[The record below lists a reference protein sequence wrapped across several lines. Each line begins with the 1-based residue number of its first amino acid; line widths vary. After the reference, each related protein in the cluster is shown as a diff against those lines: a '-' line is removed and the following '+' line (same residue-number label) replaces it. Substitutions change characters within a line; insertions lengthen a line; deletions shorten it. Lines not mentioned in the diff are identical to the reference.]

1 MNNYFKVSIIIINWN
16 GLKDTLECLKSLKEI
31 DYPNYEVFVV
41 DNGSN
46 KEEQDFLKAKI
57 IKSEEIP
64 QETRL
69 ILSKENL
76 GFSGGNNL
84 AINRIL
90 SEDQSDFILLL
101 NNDTIVEK
109 KFLTELMK
117 TAVQEK
123 KAGIFGSKIYYYDYE
138 RKNNIHSAGFRADL
152 SRGSFSSVEKLDK
165 ADANNIQEPVAVD
178 FVTGAC
184 LLIKKEVIKKIG
196 LLDERYFLI
205 FEDTDWCLRAEK
217 IGYQILYVPKSIVW
231 HKIGQAIK
239 KTKGLS
245 VYYYAR
251 NLFWLEAKHA
261 DRTQLIKFLLNY
273 FFFIFP
279 KYFFGYPLLKRNYRF
294 WQSYN
299 KGVIAGIFGLI
310 TIRKNRNFH

>member
-1 MNNYFKVSIIIINWN
+1 MNNYSKVSIIIINWD

-41 DNGSN
+41 DNGSSR
-46 KEEQDFLKAKI
+46 EEQDFLEAKI

-64 QETRL
+64 QKTRL

-84 AINRIL
+84 AISRIL
-90 SEDQSDFILLL
+90 SEDRSDFILLL

-109 KFLTELMK
+109 YFLAELMK
-117 TAVQEK
+117 IAIREK
-123 KAGIFGSKIYYYDYE
+123 EAGIFGSKIYRHDRE
-138 RKNNIHSAGFRADL
+138 GKKNIIHSAG
-152 SRGSFSSVEKLDK
+152 SRIDFSHGSFFSVEKLDK

-196 LLDERYFLI
+196 FLDEKYFLI
-205 FEDTDWCLRAEK
+205 FEDTDWCLRAKK
-217 IGYQILYVPKSIVW
+217 IGYQILYVPKSIIW
-231 HKIGQAIK
+231 HKVGQSIK
-239 KTKGLS
+239 KIKGLS
-245 VYYYAR
+245 IYYYTR
-251 NLFWLEAKHA
+251 NLFWFEAKYA
-261 DRTQLIKFLLNY
+261 DRLQLIKFLLNY

-279 KYFFGYPLLKRNYRF
+279 KYFFGYLLLKRKYDLWLNYF
-294 WQSYN
+294 L
-299 KGVIAGIFGLI
+299 GVKDGIKTFF
-310 TIRKNRNFH
+310 NFSD